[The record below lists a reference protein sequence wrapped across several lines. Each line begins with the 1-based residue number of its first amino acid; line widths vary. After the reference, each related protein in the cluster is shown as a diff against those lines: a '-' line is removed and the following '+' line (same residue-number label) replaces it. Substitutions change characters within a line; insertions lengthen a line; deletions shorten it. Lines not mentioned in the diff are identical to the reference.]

1 MKKTMYKDILILG
14 AALFAMFFGAGNMI
28 FPPYMGLEGG
38 NEWFGGFMGYFIA
51 DIGLAVIAIIA
62 QIRKESFDDMLK
74 PLGKVMSLA
83 MMWSI
88 VLCLGPVITVPRTA
102 ATTYELMPYIQ
113 GINKY
118 LFYGIFFLIV
128 AILCI
133 NKSKVVDIVGKILT
147 PLLFGGLILIIILGI
162 INPLGEI
169 APNPKTDTLI
179 ASGIEAGYQSMDVLA
194 ATLLGVLI
202 INGARQRGYKSHRDI
217 TKVTVG
223 AGIIAAVG
231 LFIIYMGLTYL
242 GATVSQM
249 YDMHTSKSV
258 LLTNIVKGL
267 IPGNYGHIFFGVI
280 AALACLSTAIALVS
294 SSCEYIQR
302 LIKGKLGYK
311 SLVILV
317 CVISTFTASLGVEK
331 LITFASPVL
340 NIVYPPVLTTVIL
353 SLFGERIGRYT
364 LRLGVMMSFFF
375 SILQVVY
382 GYSLEILR
390 IMPFFEL
397 GFGWLMPAAV
407 FSALGFILDK
417 VSSKQD

>member
-1 MKKTMYKDILILG
+1 MSK
-14 AALFAMFFGAGNMI
+14 
-28 FPPYMGLEGG
+28 
-38 NEWFGGFMGYFIA
+38 GYFIA

>member
-102 ATTYELMPYIQ
+102 ATTYELMPYTQ

-242 GATVSQM
+242 GATVSQI

-302 LIKGKLGYK
+302 LIKRKLGYK

-353 SLFGERIGRYT
+353 SLFGERIGRCT

-417 VSSKQD
+417 VSSKQA